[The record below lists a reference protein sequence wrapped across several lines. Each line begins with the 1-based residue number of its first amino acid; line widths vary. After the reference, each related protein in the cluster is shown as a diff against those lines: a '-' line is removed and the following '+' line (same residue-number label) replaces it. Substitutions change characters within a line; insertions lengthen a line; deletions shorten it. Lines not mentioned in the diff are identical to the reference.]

1 MYNVQRYIVALSRNH
16 FFFHGKA
23 LIRSIF
29 IVIGENVAAI
39 DIKVFRVATE
49 IQRRVAET
57 RT

>member
-1 MYNVQRYIVALSRNH
+1 MYNVTLWHFRETI